1 MNPYSQP
8 SSQNSCP
15 LSNRGSIARLGPET
29 QVAESN
35 PRRSSPILGDI
46 DDTLRAALSY
56 LLPLLVCLN
65 QNKISLSLLQTGSSC
80 VRRWDDYGE
89 PAEYSAESD
98 GMDEHLLAILRDSEK
113 LDQAISGLINSK
125 HICMDPTEHR
135 TISVLSRT
143 VSEQEK
149 LLTKQDKLLYWRKQA
164 VQLIER
170 LFHERDAISPR

>member
-1 MNPYSQP
+1 M
-8 SSQNSCP
+8 
-15 LSNRGSIARLGPET
+15 
-29 QVAESN
+29 
-35 PRRSSPILGDI
+35 
-46 DDTLRAALSY
+46 RAALSY

-125 HICMDPTEHR
+125 HICLDPTEHR

-164 VQLIER
+164 VQLVER